1 MVRLTD
7 RPDMTLDVYL
17 GRKTTMQQ
25 GFLISRFK
33 RYLKEAT
40 DGASL
45 MSSGKVFQALIAEGK
60 KEL

>member
-1 MVRLTD
+1 MSYIPFLFLPNVFD
-7 RPDMTLDVYL
+7 QFIEYL
-17 GRKTTMQQ
+17 G

-45 MSSGKVFQALIAEGK
+45 MSSGKAFQALIAERK